1 MRAVQ
6 LIAAT
11 LALVL
16 LSGLARADDTVTR
29 AAYTVNPGDI
39 LSISVWKEPDLER
52 PVLVRP
58 DGVFSFPLAGEIQA
72 EGQTVDQVRALLTE
86 RLERYIPDPVVTVS
100 VTEIRGNKIYVIGQ
114 VARPGEFLVN
124 PNVDVMQALAMAGGG
139 TPFAQ
144 TDDIRILR
152 RVGDD
157 QIAIGFRYGDILRG
171 RSLEQNIMLKAGD
184 TVVVP

>member
-6 LIAAT
+6 LIAAA
-11 LALVL
+11 LAVVL
-16 LSGLARADDTVTR
+16 LTGPARADDIATR
-29 AAYTVNPGDI
+29 AAYTINPGDV
-39 LSISVWKEPDLER
+39 LAISVWKEPDLER

-72 EGQTVDQVRALLTE
+72 EGRTVDQVRTLVTE

-114 VARPGEFLVN
+114 VTRPGEFLVN
-124 PNVDVMQALAMAGGG
+124 PNVDVMQALAMAGGT

-144 TDDIRILR
+144 TDNIRILR
-152 RVGDD
+152 RNGGT
-157 QIAIGFRYGDILRG
+157 QNAIGFRYSDIVRG

>member
-6 LIAAT
+6 LIVAT

-16 LSGLARADDTVTR
+16 TTSAVRADDAIAR
-29 AAYTVNPGDI
+29 AAYTVNPGDV
-39 LSISVWKEPDLER
+39 LAVSVWKEPDLER

-58 DGVFSFPLAGEIQA
+58 DGGFSFPLAGEIQA

-86 RLERYIPDPVVTVS
+86 RLQRYIPDPVVTVS

-144 TDDIRILR
+144 TNNIRILR
-152 RVGDD
+152 RTTSG
-157 QIAIGFRYGDILRG
+157 QTAIEFRYDDILRG